1 MQLYK
6 QIKQDLEKNKQLK
19 MLTQAY
25 QEHAISQI
33 NTARFSVISSRAFMQ
48 ELDEIFFNVKTSYK
62 SSLAQALKMRKKQQ
76 RATYK
81 NGKDAMILLSS
92 NGKFYGDLVTKI
104 CRLFIKTVRE
114 SSADIVIIGR
124 VGKRLYEQA
133 NIKKPYTYFE
143 LSDTN
148 ISLDALK
155 PIITYLIPYE
165 TSTIF
170 FGKFDN
176 IALQEPVK
184 VGLTGELSEE
194 ETIESAN
201 LKAQE
206 NFLFEP
212 SLEQVLTFFET
223 QIFSLILSQT
233 INEGKLAR
241 FGSRVTAM
249 ELAKENLKKQLVIL
263 THRERRLKAL
273 EINKKQL
280 QLFAGKNLW
289 GGAKHR

>member
-6 QIKQDLEKNKQLK
+6 QVKQEISNNSQLK

-33 NTARFSVISSRAFMQ
+33 NTARYSVVASRAFMQ

-62 SSLAQALKMRKKQQ
+62 TSLAQALQARKKQKNANLQ
-76 RATYK
+76 K
-81 NGKDAMILLSS
+81 NGKDALVLLSS
-92 NGKFYGDLVTKI
+92 NGKFYGDLVTKV
-104 CRLFIKTVRE
+104 CRLFVKAAQIAN
-114 SSADIVIIGR
+114 ADIIIIGR
-124 VGKRLYEQA
+124 VGKKFYEQSG
-133 NIKKPYTYFE
+133 NPKPYTYFD

-148 ISLDALK
+148 ISLTNLK
-155 PIITYLIPYE
+155 PLIQYLIPYE
-165 TSTIF
+165 NSTIF
-170 FGKFDN
+170 FGRFNN

-184 VGLTGELSEE
+184 VGLTGELSDEE
-194 ETIESAN
+194 VKNQAQLHN
-201 LKAQE
+201 QE

-212 SLEQVLTFFET
+212 SLEQVLEFFET

-233 INEGKLAR
+233 VNEGKLAR

-249 ELAKENLKKQLVIL
+249 ESAKENLRKQLSLLI
-263 THRERRLKAL
+263 HKERRLKAM

-280 QLFAGKNLW
+280 QLFAGRSLW
-289 GGAKHR
+289 NKS